1 MFELVKVNIHGVPC
15 WRTAVDENKQKLIS
29 MADETSTRS
38 ADTFGSFRRC
48 LKSELFAAAYD
59 TKALRALLIRFATR
73 RYTNLSSIVQTT
85 VLLKS
90 LECYKNT
97 QMKAKHHTSNL
108 LAVVC
113 GTMCLQA
120 ACKLFAYR
128 TPLSWRHSA
137 IYYSTCTLTSTAL
150 DLWT

>member
-1 MFELVKVNIHGVPC
+1 MYLQEQLRDHQVA
-15 WRTAVDENKQKLIS
+15 RTLRSTTPPLFYRPFVSTIFASRAFYFPAPQVWNCLW
-29 MADETSTRS
+29 TSTRS
-38 ADTFGSFRRC
+38 ANTFGSFRRC
-48 LKSELFAAAYD
+48 LKSQLFAGAYD

-73 RYTNLSSIVQTT
+73 RYTNLSSIVRTT

-128 TPLSWRHSA
+128 TPL
-137 IYYSTCTLTSTAL
+137 I
-150 DLWT
+150 